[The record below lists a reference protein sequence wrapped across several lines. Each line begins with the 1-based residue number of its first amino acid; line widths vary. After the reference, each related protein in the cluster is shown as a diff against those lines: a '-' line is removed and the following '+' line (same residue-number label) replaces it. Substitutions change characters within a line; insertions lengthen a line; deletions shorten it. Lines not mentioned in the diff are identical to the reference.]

1 MNSNIIH
8 QVFSNST
15 YYLNLIKNET
25 TFYNVFL
32 QGSPTLYFAN
42 CLNTTNCFY
51 NIIIDFFEKYTNC
64 ALTLNF
70 TPPSS
75 SKNIKIIYD
84 TGVLSG
90 HSVTL
95 SKEQLNIINKISI
108 SIHITTS
115 DVYIIINTN
124 QIVINT
130 PSSSGKAYKVFLN
143 GCWELSPLPYPEF
156 DYIAYDGIYRSFKN
170 KGVHSS
176 EDVMTILIQ
185 GYSTFTLYIRSYA
198 ESSFDYVMVGNLDKI
213 ITKNSS
219 CTDTTMVK
227 AHTQANQQSGTHLSS
242 YTKVQFTNI
251 DKGIHFINILYRK
264 DSSANSGD
272 DRGYLV
278 IPRNQ

>member
-32 QGSPTLYFAN
+32 QGSPTLYFSN
-42 CLNTTNCFY
+42 CLNIEKCFY

-64 ALTLNF
+64 SLSLNF
-70 TPPSS
+70 TSD
-75 SKNIKIIYD
+75 KNVKIVYD
-84 TGVLSG
+84 KGVLSG
-90 HSVTL
+90 HTVTL

-130 PSSSGKAYKVFLN
+130 PSSSGKAYKVYLN

-156 DYIAYDGIYRSFKN
+156 DYIAYDGVYRSFKN
-170 KGVHSS
+170 KGVHNS
-176 EDVMTILIQ
+176 EDVMTIVIQ
-185 GYSTFTLYIRSYA
+185 GYSTFTLYVRSHA
-198 ESSFDYVMVGNLDKI
+198 EGYYDYVMVGNLDKI
-213 ITKNSS
+213 ITRESS
-219 CTDTTMVK
+219 YSNTTLVK
-227 AHTQANQQSGTHLSS
+227 AHTRNNQQSGALLSN

-251 DKGIHFINILYRK
+251 DGGIHFINILYRK
-264 DSSANSGD
+264 DSGTSTGA